1 MTARLSLAAVN
12 ALDRAGFVAA
22 LGGVF
27 EHSPWVAEAVWPAR
41 PFATVGALHRAMVE
55 AVANAGRARQI
66 ALIRAHPELAAPED
80 RAAPLTDFSRAEQA
94 GAGFDAA
101 DEDER
106 RRQAALNAR
115 YRARFGFP
123 FVIAVR
129 GRGRAEILAALEARL
144 ENDRESEIATAL
156 DEIAQIAAFRLND
169 LLGPTEGEGHGPRE

>member
-12 ALDRAGFVAA
+12 ALDRARFVAA
-22 LGGVF
+22 LGEIF

-41 PFATVGALHRAMVE
+41 PFATLAALRRAMVG
-55 AVANAGRARQI
+55 AVANAGRDRQL

-80 RAAPLTDFSRAEQA
+80 RTGPLTELSRAEQA
-94 GAGFDAA
+94 GIGFAAGGGDA
-101 DEDER
+101 R
-106 RRQAALNAR
+106 RRQVELNAR

-129 GRGRAEILAALEARL
+129 GRGRDEILAAMAARL
-144 ENDRESEIATAL
+144 GNDRETEIATAL

-169 LLGPTEGEGHGPRE
+169 LLGTNQGGGP